1 MLSTVESFSSPQLT
15 LRVLPTEAE
24 LDFQQQNCKVI
35 NLCCCM
41 LPSWWLLV
49 ATAVGKKIIGMESF
63 FFFWGK
69 EEEWFRKEGVFELG
83 FEGWVGV

>member
-1 MLSTVESFSSPQLT
+1 
-15 LRVLPTEAE
+15 
-24 LDFQQQNCKVI
+24 
-35 NLCCCM
+35 M

-49 ATAVGKKIIGMESF
+49 ATAVGKKIIGMES